1 MQQELTDIET
11 KIQSFWQWFVE
22 MEEDIREYF
31 SEEEVVDKA
40 ALIEAI
46 DNKILDFGLF
56 AWEIGPGVGR
66 PFYLTISPNGNQ
78 ERLKIS
84 RLIIEAAPSL
94 SDWEFNYARPA
105 KTGGLQF
112 SLFDDFMVQRE
123 VDASPWR
130 YALRKRAEGR
140 LEVILEAKNASHLDS
155 DTLLMAGERVVAN
168 LLGEELMINQVY
180 RVEVVEELE
189 PGQREESAPIGTLGD
204 LGFGQS

>member
-1 MQQELTDIET
+1 MQQGLVNIES
-11 KIQSFWQWFVE
+11 KIQSFWEWFIE
-22 MEEDIREYF
+22 TEEAIQEYF
-31 SEEEVVDKA
+31 SEEEMVDKA
-40 ALIEAI
+40 ALIESI
-46 DNKILDFGLF
+46 DERVLDFGLF
-56 AWEIGPGVGR
+56 SWEIGPGVGR
-66 PFYLTISPNGNQ
+66 PFYLTISPNGNR
-78 ERLKIS
+78 ERLRIS
-84 RLIIEAAPSL
+84 KMIMESAPNL
-94 SDWEFNYARPA
+94 PDWEFHYAKPPKA
-105 KTGGLQF
+105 WDLSF
-112 SLFDDFMVQRE
+112 ILFDDFMVERE